1 MWENCR
7 PGWNYRMLHK
17 PILSAAW
24 HVLFVV
30 AYSIETAVETE
41 FSSERTVDEFVVFGM
56 YGQ

>member
-1 MWENCR
+1 
-7 PGWNYRMLHK
+7 MLHK